1 MMADATCA
9 LTVWRTEH
17 SLLTLEELASTAG
30 LSPELVDVF
39 VRYQLVEPTMYTGSC
54 PLFQTST
61 VDRLQ
66 RILRL
71 RHDLGLN
78 LAAVAVILEMIE
90 RIEELQA
97 ELRILRG
104 RDGQRERSNR
114 PVSKSGH
121 AKRSQ
126 YTPLSVE

>member
-1 MMADATCA
+1 MADPTCA
-9 LTVWRTEH
+9 LIVWRTEH
-17 SLLTLEELASTAG
+17 SLLTLEELASAAG

-39 VRYQLVEPTMYTGSC
+39 VRYQLVEPTMNTGSF
-54 PLFQTST
+54 PLFHTST

-71 RHDLGLN
+71 RQDLGVN

-90 RIEELQA
+90 RIEDLQT
-97 ELRILRG
+97 ELRLLRS
-104 RDGQRERSNR
+104 RDGQREQSIR
-114 PVSKSGH
+114 PVHKSRH
-121 AKRSQ
+121 AKRIQ

>member
-1 MMADATCA
+1 MADPTCA
-9 LTVWRTEH
+9 LIVWRTGH
-17 SLLTLEELASTAG
+17 SLLTLEELASAAG

-39 VRYQLVEPTMYTGSC
+39 VRYQLVEPAANTNSC
-54 PLFQTST
+54 PLFHAST

-71 RHDLGLN
+71 RHDLGVN

-90 RIEELQA
+90 RIEDLQT
-97 ELRILRG
+97 ELRLLRS
-104 RDGQRERSNR
+104 RDGQREQSIR
-114 PVSKSGH
+114 PVHKSRH
-121 AKRSQ
+121 AKRIQ